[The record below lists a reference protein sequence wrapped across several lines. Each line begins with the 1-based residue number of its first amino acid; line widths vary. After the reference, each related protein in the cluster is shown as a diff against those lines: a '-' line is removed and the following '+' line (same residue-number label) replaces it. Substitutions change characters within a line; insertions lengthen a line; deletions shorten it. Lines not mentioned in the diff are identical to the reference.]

1 MSTKLERSAKKSMRK
16 MAELNYN
23 ANIEFMT
30 NYYIV
35 VDQWKKCELSPITK
49 AKIAVQNKMAAGQ
62 LDELNQP
69 LKLVYEQDPQVV
81 YLQSEIEK
89 LVKEQTAA

>member
-1 MSTKLERSAKKSMRK
+1 MSTKLERSAKRSMRK
-16 MAELNYN
+16 MAQLNYD
-23 ANIEFMT
+23 ANVEFMT

-62 LDELNQP
+62 LDELNRP
-69 LKLVYEQDPQVV
+69 LKSSFEPDPDVIEIQR
-81 YLQSEIEK
+81 EIEK
-89 LVKEQTAA
+89 IVAA